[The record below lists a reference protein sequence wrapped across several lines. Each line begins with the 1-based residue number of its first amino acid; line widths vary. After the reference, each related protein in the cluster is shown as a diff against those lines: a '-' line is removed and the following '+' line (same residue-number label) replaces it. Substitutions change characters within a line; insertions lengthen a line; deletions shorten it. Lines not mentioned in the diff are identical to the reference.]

1 MKKQNNKTKYHKN
14 ENYIDYALKQ
24 AKVCA
29 RESRIATIILIAL
42 SFPVLAIVFPLK
54 VIVSLCK
61 LIQKSVEFL
70 CEVIVSF
77 CSGLSISLSGLLL
90 FYDYVDMANENR
102 EQKATMDKVLSE
114 NKKLKS
120 QLDKAIHNEQNKQR

>member
-1 MKKQNNKTKYHKN
+1 MRKQNNETEYHKN
-14 ENYIDYALKQ
+14 ETCIDYALKQ
-24 AKVCA
+24 TKLCA
-29 RESRIATIILIAL
+29 RESRIATIILIAI
-42 SFPVLAIVFPLK
+42 SIPILAIVFPLK

-77 CSGLSISLSGLLL
+77 CSGLAISLSGLLL
-90 FYDYVDMANENR
+90 FYDYVDLANENR
-102 EQKATMDKVLSE
+102 EQKATMDKVLAE

-120 QLDKAIHNEQNKQR
+120 QFGNAIHNEQNKQR

>member
-24 AKVCA
+24 AKLCA
-29 RESRIATIILIAL
+29 RESRIAMIILIAM
-42 SFPVLAIVFPLK
+42 SIPILAIVFPLK

-70 CEVIVSF
+70 CEVITSF
-77 CSGLSISLSGLLL
+77 CSGLAISLGGLLIL
-90 FYDYVDMANENR
+90 NDYVDMANENR
-102 EQKATMDKVLSE
+102 EQKATMDKVLAE

>member
-1 MKKQNNKTKYHKN
+1 MKKQNNKTKYHNN
-14 ENYIDYALKQ
+14 ENCIDYALKQ
-24 AKVCA
+24 AKLCA
-29 RESRIATIILIAL
+29 RESRIAMIILIAMNI
-42 SFPVLAIVFPLK
+42 PILAIVFPLK

-70 CEVIVSF
+70 CEVITSF
-77 CSGLSISLSGLLL
+77 CSGLAISLAGLLIL
-90 FYDYVDMANENR
+90 NDYVDLANENR
-102 EQKATMDKVLSE
+102 EQKATMDKVLAE

>member
-24 AKVCA
+24 VKLCA
-29 RESRIATIILIAL
+29 RESCIATIILIVI
-42 SFPVLAIVFPLK
+42 SIPILAIVFPLK
-54 VIVSLCK
+54 VIVALCK

-70 CEVIVSF
+70 CEVITSF
-77 CSGLSISLSGLLL
+77 CSGLAVSLSGLLL

-102 EQKATMDKVLSE
+102 EQKATIDKVLAES
-114 NKKLKS
+114 KKLKS
-120 QLDKAIHNEQNKQR
+120 QLDKVIHNEQNKQR

>member
-1 MKKQNNKTKYHKN
+1 MKKQNNKTKYHNN

-24 AKVCA
+24 AKLCA
-29 RESRIATIILIAL
+29 RESRIAMIILIAMSIPIL
-42 SFPVLAIVFPLK
+42 VIVFLLK

-70 CEVIVSF
+70 CEVITSF
-77 CSGLSISLSGLLL
+77 CSGLAISL
-90 FYDYVDMANENR
+90 DYVDMANENR
-102 EQKATMDKVLSE
+102 EQKATIDKVIAE

>member
-1 MKKQNNKTKYHKN
+1 MKKQNNKTKYYKN

-29 RESRIATIILIAL
+29 RESRIATIILIAMSIPIL
-42 SFPVLAIVFPLK
+42 VIVFPLK

-70 CEVIVSF
+70 CEVITSF
-77 CSGLSISLSGLLL
+77 CSGLAISLGGLLIL
-90 FYDYVDMANENR
+90 NDYVDMANENR
-102 EQKATMDKVLSE
+102 EQKATMDKVLAE

-120 QLDKAIHNEQNKQR
+120 QLDTIISKGNRK